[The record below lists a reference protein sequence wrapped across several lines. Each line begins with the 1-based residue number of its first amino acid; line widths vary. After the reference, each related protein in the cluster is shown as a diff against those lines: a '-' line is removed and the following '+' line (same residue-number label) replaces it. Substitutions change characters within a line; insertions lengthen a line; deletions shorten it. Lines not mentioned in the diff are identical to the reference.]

1 MVQNAKIENLQSKPQ
16 NKTYFEMLKIVI
28 IDDERNALEALEW
41 KLKKYIE
48 NTSII
53 ACESSL
59 KAIEIINSTKP
70 DLVFLDIQ
78 MPEMDGF
85 TLLENLSFKGFKLI
99 FTTAHDEFALK
110 AIKVSAIDYLLK
122 PVDKDELISA
132 VEKATVT
139 PNNEIENKLHFLL
152 ESLNK
157 QVNKINISADGKI
170 YLLEQDDVV
179 MLKSDK
185 SYTTIYLK
193 DESKII
199 VSKTLKE
206 VEKKFDFQQFYRVH
220 NSYLINTNHVKE
232 YLKSFGGELIMSN
245 GLTASISRNKKN
257 ELLTRLSLD

>member
-1 MVQNAKIENLQSKPQ
+1 
-16 NKTYFEMLKIVI
+16 MLKIVL
-28 IDDERNALEALEW
+28 IDDEKNALEALEW
-41 KLKKYIE
+41 KLKKYVDNI
-48 NTSII
+48 SIT
-53 ACESSL
+53 ACQSPL
-59 KAIEIINSTKP
+59 KGIEIINTTKP
-70 DLVFLDIQ
+70 ELVFLDIQ

-85 TLLENLSFKGFKLI
+85 ALLENVTFKEFKLI

-122 PVDKDELISA
+122 PVDKDELITA
-132 VEKATVT
+132 VEKATQT
-139 PNNEIENKLHFLL
+139 STIALENKLQNLL
-152 ESLNK
+152 SSLNR
-157 QVNKINISADGKI
+157 QVHKINISADGKI

-193 DESKII
+193 DESKIV

-206 VEKKFDFQQFYRVH
+206 VEKKFDFYQFYRVH

-245 GLTASISRNKKN
+245 GLTASISRNKKT
-257 ELLTRLSLD
+257 ELLTKLALD

>member
-1 MVQNAKIENLQSKPQ
+1 
-16 NKTYFEMLKIVI
+16 MLKIVI
-28 IDDERNALEALEW
+28 IDDEKNALEALEW
-41 KLKKYIE
+41 KLNKYIE
-48 NTSII
+48 NISIL
-53 ACESSL
+53 ACQSPI
-59 KAIEIINSTKP
+59 KGIETINTTKP

-85 TLLENLSFKGFKLI
+85 SLLENVAYKGFQLI

-110 AIKVSAIDYLLK
+110 AIKVSALDYLLK
-122 PVDKDELISA
+122 PVDKDELITA
-132 VEKATVT
+132 VEKATATSSVAL
-139 PNNEIENKLHFLL
+139 ENKLQNLL
-152 ESLNK
+152 SSLNK
-157 QVNKINISADGKI
+157 QTHKINISADGKI

-193 DESKII
+193 DKSKIV

-206 VEKKFDFQQFYRVH
+206 VEKKFDFHQFYRVH

-257 ELLTRLSLD
+257 ELLTKLALD